1 LKHGENKMQTISDL
15 VAYIYAEIKLM
26 GYNVD
31 EVMSI
36 NNIYDDEDLIM
47 FALRF
52 LMSNVDEALLDDEKL
67 EKDIDP

>member
-1 LKHGENKMQTISDL
+1 MYTISDL
-15 VAYIYAEIKLM
+15 VSYIYAEIKLM

-47 FALRF
+47 FALRYII
-52 LMSNVDEALLDDEKL
+52 SNIDEALLDDELL

>member
-1 LKHGENKMQTISDL
+1 MQTISDL
-15 VAYIYAEIKLM
+15 VAYIYAEIKLL
-26 GYNVD
+26 GYDVD
-31 EVMSI
+31 EVLRI

-52 LMSNVDEALLDDEKL
+52 LMSNIDEAMLDDERL

>member
-1 LKHGENKMQTISDL
+1 MQTISDL
-15 VAYIYAEIKLM
+15 VAYIYAEIKLL
-26 GYNVD
+26 GYDVN
-31 EVMSI
+31 EVLRI

-52 LMSNVDEALLDDEKL
+52 LMSNIDEALLDDEKL

>member
-1 LKHGENKMQTISDL
+1 MQTISDL
-15 VAYIYAEIKLM
+15 VAYVYAEIKLL

-47 FALRF
+47 FALRY
-52 LMSNVDEALLDDEKL
+52 LMSNIDDALLDDELL
-67 EKDIDP
+67 EKEGK